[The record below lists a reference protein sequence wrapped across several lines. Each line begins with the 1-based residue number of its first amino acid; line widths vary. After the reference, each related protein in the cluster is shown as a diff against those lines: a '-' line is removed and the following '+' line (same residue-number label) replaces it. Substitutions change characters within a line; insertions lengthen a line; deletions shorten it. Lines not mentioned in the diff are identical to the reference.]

1 MLFLPH
7 KTAYIMEGPYS
18 SLFHLGGRIDHA
30 HHDNNAYRALN
41 DTVAMSD
48 AVKKAVGMT
57 SDQDTLILVTAD
69 HSHVFTMAGYP
80 YLDDNILGT
89 WSSHY
94 Y

>member
-1 MLFLPH
+1 MNGPCSFLF
-7 KTAYIMEGPYS
+7 Y
-18 SLFHLGGRIDHA
+18 LGGRIDHA
-30 HHDNNAYRALN
+30 HHYNNAYRALN

-48 AVKKAVGMT
+48 AVKKAVDMT

-69 HSHVFTMAGYP
+69 HSHVFTMAGYSS
-80 YLDDNILGT
+80 LDANILGT